1 MIEPKDL
8 ERQSS
13 EEIDEIIVEREKEL
27 QTANHHY
34 AIVIEESHNL
44 TRQMLEMRIRKN
56 SNAIMVEKAKE
67 NVKRLESDLRILR
80 SAFWAAKNQR
90 M

>member
-34 AIVIEESHNL
+34 AISYRGKPQL
-44 TRQMLEMRIRKN
+44 DPA
-56 SNAIMVEKAKE
+56 NARNAYTQEL
-67 NVKRLESDLRILR
+67 KRDHGREGQGKTS
-80 SAFWAAKNQR
+80 SA
-90 M
+90 